1 MPLRGLTFAYFRE
14 DPTGFSHLGPTIYQ
28 SSTWSTTLDLKE
40 IRQIIEMMK
49 RHDLSL
55 FHLERDG
62 MKIKLK
68 KGMDYEAFLSSMH
81 HQAPVSPV
89 APITAPPP
97 SLPHASGTESASG
110 EPAPPPEASIVSP
123 MVGTF
128 YRSATPG
135 DPPFVKEGD
144 RVDEGTVVC
153 IIEAMK
159 VMNEIKAEKSGV
171 LGRALVNDGTP
182 VQYDQPLFEL
192 K

>member
-1 MPLRGLTFAYFRE
+1 
-14 DPTGFSHLGPTIYQ
+14 
-28 SSTWSTTLDLKE
+28 LDLKE

-55 FHLERDG
+55 FHMERDG

-68 KGMDYEAFLSSMH
+68 KGMDYEAFLNSMAH
-81 HQAPVSPV
+81 PPQPPAAPVAPQPVSPML
-89 APITAPPP
+89 PP
-97 SLPHASGTESASG
+97 AATESPSA
-110 EPAPPPEASIVSP
+110 EPAAPNGMTIDSP

-128 YRSATPG
+128 YRSTSPG
-135 DPPFVKEGD
+135 ESPIVKEGD
-144 RVDEGTVVC
+144 RIEEGMIVC

-159 VMNEIKAEKSGV
+159 VMNEIKSEKAGTLARV
-171 LGRALVNDGTP
+171 LASDGTP

>member
-1 MPLRGLTFAYFRE
+1 M
-14 DPTGFSHLGPTIYQ
+14 
-28 SSTWSTTLDLKE
+28 DLKE

-55 FHLERDG
+55 FHMERDG

-68 KGMDYEAFLSSMH
+68 KGMDYEAFLNSMAH
-81 HQAPVSPV
+81 PQHPPV
-89 APITAPPP
+89 APVASQPVNAMLPPAAPETSGPDSGAPKGIT
-97 SLPHASGTESASG
+97 
-110 EPAPPPEASIVSP
+110 VDSP

-128 YRSATPG
+128 YRSTAPGETPI
-135 DPPFVKEGD
+135 VKEGD
-144 RVDEGTVVC
+144 RIEEGMIVC

-159 VMNEIKAEKSGV
+159 VMNEIKSEKAGTLVRV
-171 LGRALVNDGTP
+171 LVSDGTP

>member
-1 MPLRGLTFAYFRE
+1 M
-14 DPTGFSHLGPTIYQ
+14 
-28 SSTWSTTLDLKE
+28 DLKE

-68 KGMDYEAFLSSMH
+68 KGVDYDAFLSNYQGGGGMS
-81 HQAPVSPV
+81 
-89 APITAPPP
+89 
-97 SLPHASGTESASG
+97 HA
-110 EPAPPPEASIVSP
+110 PAPAPAAPSMLPASAPAPESSEPTGPSATGGGRMVPSP

-128 YRSATPG
+128 YRSSNPG
-135 DPPFVKEGD
+135 EAPFVKEGD
-144 RVDEGTVVC
+144 RIEEGQVIC

-159 VMNEIKAEKSGV
+159 VMNEIKAETSGV
-171 LGRALVNDGTP
+171 IARVVANDGTP

>member
-1 MPLRGLTFAYFRE
+1 M
-14 DPTGFSHLGPTIYQ
+14 
-28 SSTWSTTLDLKE
+28 DLKE

-68 KGMDYEAFLSSMH
+68 KGVDYEAFLSSMQGSAMPAAGG
-81 HQAPVSPV
+81 HQMQPQPGAMLPAASAPVEAPASDSEAPV
-89 APITAPPP
+89 AHSGGPVIT
-97 SLPHASGTESASG
+97 
-110 EPAPPPEASIVSP
+110 SP

-128 YRSATPG
+128 YRSPSPG
-135 DPPFVKEGD
+135 DAPFFKEGD
-144 RVDEGTVVC
+144 RIEEGAVIC

-159 VMNEIKAEKSGV
+159 VMNEIKAETSGV
-171 LGRALVNDGTP
+171 LSRVLISDGVP
-182 VQYDQPLFEL
+182 VQYGQPMFEL

>member
-1 MPLRGLTFAYFRE
+1 M
-14 DPTGFSHLGPTIYQ
+14 
-28 SSTWSTTLDLKE
+28 DLKE

-68 KGMDYEAFLSSMH
+68 KGMDYEAFLNSMAH
-81 HQAPVSPV
+81 PPQHAPVAPVAPQPVSPMLPSATDSH
-89 APITAPPP
+89 APAEAGPPK
-97 SLPHASGTESASG
+97 GVT
-110 EPAPPPEASIVSP
+110 IDSP

-128 YRSATPG
+128 YRSAGPG
-135 DPPFVKEGD
+135 EGPFVKEGD
-144 RVDEGTVVC
+144 RVEEGMVVC

-159 VMNEIKAEKSGV
+159 VMNEIKTEKAGTIA
-171 LGRALVNDGTP
+171 RALVSDGTP

>member
-1 MPLRGLTFAYFRE
+1 M
-14 DPTGFSHLGPTIYQ
+14 
-28 SSTWSTTLDLKE
+28 DLKE

-68 KGMDYEAFLSSMH
+68 KGVDYDAFLSSYQGGGNVSH
-81 HQAPVSPV
+81 APVQAAPAPTLLPASTPV
-89 APITAPPP
+89 AE
-97 SLPHASGTESASG
+97 STEAA
-110 EPAPPPEASIVSP
+110 PAPAAGSGKMIPSP

-128 YRSATPG
+128 YRSSSPG
-135 DPPFVKEGD
+135 EAPFVKEGD
-144 RVDEGTVVC
+144 SISEGQTIC

-159 VMNEIKAEKSGV
+159 VMNEIKAETSGV
-171 LGRALVNDGTP
+171 IARVVANDGTP

>member
-1 MPLRGLTFAYFRE
+1 M
-14 DPTGFSHLGPTIYQ
+14 
-28 SSTWSTTLDLKE
+28 DLKE

-68 KGMDYEAFLSSMH
+68 KGVDYEAFLNSMQSSSH
-81 HQAPVSPV
+81 APAPAPSPLLPAAAAPVPSETS
-89 APITAPPP
+89 AATSEGPP
-97 SLPHASGTESASG
+97 ASSRNVIE
-110 EPAPPPEASIVSP
+110 SP

-128 YRSATPG
+128 YRGPSPG
-135 DPPFVKEGD
+135 EPAFVKEGD
-144 RVDEGTVVC
+144 RVEEGMTIC

-159 VMNEIKAEKSGV
+159 VMNEIKAEVSGTVGKV
-171 LGRALVNDGTP
+171 LTSDGVP
-182 VQYDQPLFEL
+182 VQYGQPLFEL

>member
-1 MPLRGLTFAYFRE
+1 
-14 DPTGFSHLGPTIYQ
+14 
-28 SSTWSTTLDLKE
+28 LDLKE

-68 KGMDYEAFLSSMH
+68 KGVDYDAFLSSM
-81 HQAPVSPV
+81 QTSGGGMGVPMAP
-89 APITAPPP
+89 APA
-97 SLPHASGTESASG
+97 ASGLLPQASQAAEAPAAETPSA
-110 EPAPPPEASIVSP
+110 PATGGPVITSP

-128 YRSATPG
+128 YRSPG
-135 DPPFVKEGD
+135 PGESPFLKEGD
-144 RVDEGTVVC
+144 RIEEGSLIC

-159 VMNEIKAEKSGV
+159 VMNEIKAETSGTV
-171 LGRALVNDGTP
+171 SRILVDDGTA
-182 VQYDQPLFEL
+182 VQYGQPLFEL

>member
-1 MPLRGLTFAYFRE
+1 
-14 DPTGFSHLGPTIYQ
+14 
-28 SSTWSTTLDLKE
+28 LDLKE

-68 KGMDYEAFLSSMH
+68 KGVDYDAFLSNYQGGGNVSH
-81 HQAPVSPV
+81 APVQAAAPAPTMLPASAPV
-89 APITAPPP
+89 AESNDAPAAP
-97 SLPHASGTESASG
+97 SGSGKMLP
-110 EPAPPPEASIVSP
+110 SP

-128 YRSATPG
+128 YRSANPG
-135 DPPFVKEGD
+135 EAPFVKEGD
-144 RVDEGTVVC
+144 SVSEGQTIC

-159 VMNEIKAEKSGV
+159 VMNEIKAETSGV
-171 LGRALVNDGTP
+171 IARVVANDGTP